1 MKMSASN
8 STHLI
13 MEVGRKAQDIASE
26 LRSTGIL
33 NKDSYLKM
41 QQLLKSDLN
50 DKVIMELGSGNL
62 ELWKTNCEELLKTL
76 TEYSMLMEQY
86 QLSTDNS
93 SLKRKVEEL
102 ERQVEELK
110 RDVKDLQEK
119 LKDLEN
125 TREKKLHYIEREL
138 GNLKKAIKSSSDEK
152 GDCLMVGQLAYE
164 VERRIVDHVLTKIIG
179 PPQRLFINSLTNLQQ
194 ALNREQNFTQ
204 PLHDDAKHEE
214 AKKRWEDLQEQM
226 AGQNIT
232 IDA

>member
-93 SLKRKVEEL
+93 GLKRKVEEL

-110 RDVKDLQEK
+110 RDLKDLQEK
-119 LKDLEN
+119 
-125 TREKKLHYIEREL
+125 I
-138 GNLKKAIKSSSDEK
+138 
-152 GDCLMVGQLAYE
+152 
-164 VERRIVDHVLTKIIG
+164 
-179 PPQRLFINSLTNLQQ
+179 
-194 ALNREQNFTQ
+194 
-204 PLHDDAKHEE
+204 
-214 AKKRWEDLQEQM
+214 
-226 AGQNIT
+226 
-232 IDA
+232 